1 MPKQRETYEIME
13 DILEVLHTLEMTNPT
28 KPEIIISEFLFS
40 KKLNSNTVKRYIIIW
55 NKFLEFFQNESRRI
69 ELNDN
74 VVKFGER
81 K

>member
-13 DILEVLHTLEMTNPT
+13 DILEVLHTLEKTNPT
-28 KPEIIISEFLFS
+28 KPEINISEFLFS